1 MENRIDLL
9 DKIKEVIEKSKSAK
23 AKKVEARK
31 AILSERK
38 TNSIKSVGIVI
49 GKGNTN
55 LVAVIPTG
63 MTATKLNSAKEKFA
77 EEINEFKLSD
87 KEFLRL

>member
-23 AKKVEARK
+23 AKKIEARK

-38 TNSIKSVGIVI
+38 TNSIKSFGVVI
-49 GKGNTN
+49 GRGNTN

-63 MTATKLNSAKEKFA
+63 MTAVKLNSVKEKFA
-77 EEINEFKLSD
+77 EEINEFKSSNQ
-87 KEFLRL
+87 EFLRL

>member
-38 TNSIKSVGIVI
+38 TNSIKSFGVVI
-49 GKGNTN
+49 GRGNTN

-63 MTATKLNSAKEKFA
+63 MTAVKLNSVKEKFA
-77 EEINEFKLSD
+77 EEINEFKSSNQ
-87 KEFLRL
+87 EFLRL